1 MSIDISV
8 VANEILAEN
17 PNAVIMVICAY
28 GEGAEEESP
37 DYTEEE
43 EKASDKFA
51 EDNWFSEAF
60 WDAIMPLPEGGFGG
74 SPHQD
79 AILMDNPGQN

>member
-1 MSIDISV
+1 MSIDISA

-17 PNAVIMVICAY
+17 PDAVVMVICAY
-28 GEGAEEESP
+28 GDEGSEEESYAEEE
-37 DYTEEE
+37 EELTNE
-43 EKASDKFA
+43 FA

-79 AILMDNPGQN
+79 AILMDNPGQS